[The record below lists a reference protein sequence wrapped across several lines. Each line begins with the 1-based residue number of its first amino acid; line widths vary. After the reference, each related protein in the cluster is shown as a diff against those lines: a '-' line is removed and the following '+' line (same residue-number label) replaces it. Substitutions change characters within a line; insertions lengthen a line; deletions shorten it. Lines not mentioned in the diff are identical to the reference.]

1 MNRHDLDL
9 QEQEQLASLK
19 AFWDKYGGFITT
31 VVTIGLLVYAGF
43 NGWRYWQVKQA
54 REAAVVFESLEKAA
68 SARDLGGLTGTV
80 GSLIGDY
87 GSTAYASKGAL
98 LAARAFFEAGDSR
111 QARAQLQWVMD
122 KGFSDAYKA
131 TARIRLAG
139 VLLDEKALDEALKVL
154 DFSAP
159 ESHVALVQDRLG
171 DIQLARGDKAAA
183 IKAYDASLAAM
194 GEQDPWRPVVK
205 LKRESLAP

>member
-1 MNRHDLDL
+1 MSRHDLDL

-31 VVTIGLLVYAGF
+31 IVTIGLLAYAGF

-54 REAAVVFESLEKAA
+54 RDAAVVFESLEKAA
-68 SARDLGGLTGTV
+68 SGRDLGGLTTTV
-80 GSLIGDY
+80 GTLIGDY
-87 GSTAYASKGAL
+87 SSTAYASKGAL
-98 LAARAFFEAGDSR
+98 LAARAFFEAGDNR
-111 QARAQLQWVMD
+111 QARAQLQWVAD

-139 VLLDEKALDEALKVL
+139 VLLDEKAYDDALKAL

-159 ESHVALVQDRLG
+159 DSHAALVQDRLG
-171 DIQLARGDKAAA
+171 DVQLARGDKAAA

-194 GEQDPWRPVVK
+194 GEQDPWRAVVK
-205 LKRESLAP
+205 LKRESLVP

>member
-31 VVTIGLLVYAGF
+31 IVTLGLLVYAGF

-54 REAAVVFESLEKAA
+54 REAAAVFESLEKSA
-68 SARDLGGLTGTV
+68 SSRDLGGLTSTV
-80 GSLIGDY
+80 GNLIGDY

-98 LAARAFFEAGDSR
+98 LAARAFFEAGDNR
-111 QARAQLQWVMD
+111 QARAQLQWVAD

-139 VLLDEKALDEALKVL
+139 IMLDEKAYDEALKTL

-159 ESHVALVQDRLG
+159 ESHLALQQDRLG
-171 DIQLARGDKAAA
+171 DVQLARGDKAAA

-194 GEQDPWRPVVK
+194 GEQDPWRAVVK

>member
-1 MNRHDLDL
+1 VSRHDLDL

-31 VVTIGLLVYAGF
+31 IVTIGLLAYAGF

-54 REAAVVFESLEKAA
+54 RDAAVVFESLEKAA
-68 SARDLGGLTGTV
+68 SGRDLGGLTTTV
-80 GSLIGDY
+80 GTLIGDY
-87 GSTAYASKGAL
+87 SSTAYASKGAL
-98 LAARAFFEAGDSR
+98 LAARAFFEAGDNR
-111 QARAQLQWVMD
+111 QARAQLQWVAD

-139 VLLDEKALDEALKVL
+139 VLLDEKAYDDALKAL

-159 ESHVALVQDRLG
+159 DSHAALVQDRLG
-171 DIQLARGDKAAA
+171 DVQLARGDKAAA

-194 GEQDPWRPVVK
+194 GEQDPWRAVVK
-205 LKRESLAP
+205 LKRESLVP

>member
-9 QEQEQLASLK
+9 QEQEQLANLK
-19 AFWDKYGGFITT
+19 AFWDKFGGFITT
-31 VVTIGLLVYAGF
+31 VVTIGMLIYAGY

-68 SARDLGGLTGTV
+68 SARDLGSLTTMT
-80 GSLIGDY
+80 GSIIGDY

-98 LAARAFFEAGDSR
+98 LAARAFFEAGDNR
-111 QARAQLQWVMD
+111 QARAQLQWVVD

-139 VLLDEKALDEALKVL
+139 ILLDEKAYDEALKVL

-159 ESHVALVQDRLG
+159 ESHLALVQDRLG

-183 IKAYDASLAAM
+183 IKAYDAALTAM
-194 GEQDPWRPVVK
+194 GEQDPWRAVVK